1 MNIFF
6 RFLVCILIVWATI
19 AQLFMVAIPLTL
31 FYVYRYTGYELV
43 VLAIVIDGYYAA
55 FYRFPGLSLL
65 VALLVIS
72 ADFIK
77 PHLLMYTKDD
87 AFVS

>member
-1 MNIFF
+1 MNILF
-6 RFLVCILIVWATI
+6 RLLLCILIVWTTI
-19 AQLFMVAIPLTL
+19 AQLFIVAIPLCL
-31 FYVYRYTGYELV
+31 FYIYRYTGYELV
-43 VLAIVIDGYYAA
+43 VLAIIIDGYYAA

-87 AFVS
+87 AFLS